1 MSRINELREK
11 RQAILNKLD
20 EMTKVADKEK
30 REFDQEES
38 NKFDKL
44 FADTENLKADIEREE
59 KREALQREM
68 AEKASSSNNDDSGD
82 LNNPENR
89 NKKIMESFRTWV
101 ASGQENQEIRAL
113 QSDSDTQGGYLVA
126 PEQFVMQLIK
136 AVDDVVSIRRLAN
149 VFSVPNADSLGAPSL
164 DNDPDDAD
172 WTPEIKT
179 GSEDGT
185 MSFGKRE
192 MKPHAVAKRI
202 KVSKALLR
210 KSMMNVEN
218 IVMERLAYKFGVTEE
233 KAFLT
238 GNGSQQPLGIFVASN
253 NGIPTSR
260 DISADNTNVS
270 VTADGLINAE
280 MSLKAEH
287 RAKANWIFHRDGIKQ
302 IRKLK
307 DGEGRYLLDLK
318 NGTINGIPFTSS
330 EYAPNT
336 FTTGQYVG
344 IIGNFE
350 YYWIADA
357 LDMEMQRLNELYAE
371 ANQVGFIG
379 RKETDGMPVLAEAFA
394 RVKLA

>member
-1 MSRINELREK
+1 MSRINQLREK
-11 RQAILNKLD
+11 RQSILNKLD
-20 EMTKVADKEK
+20 EMTKTADKEK

-44 FADTENLKADIEREE
+44 FADSENIKSDIQREE

-68 AEKASSSNNDDSGD
+68 AQQASSSNNNSSEDS
-82 LNNPENR
+82 NNAEAR
-89 NKKIMESFRTWV
+89 NKKIIESFRSWV
-101 ASGQENQEIRAL
+101 ASGQESQEIRAL
-113 QSDSDTQGGYLVA
+113 QADSDTQGGYLVA

-136 AVDDVVSIRRLAN
+136 AVDDVVSIRRIAN
-149 VFSVPNADSLGAPSL
+149 VFSVPNADSLGAASL

-172 WTPEIKT
+172 WTSEIAT
-179 GSEDGT
+179 GSEDGS

-192 MKPHAVAKRI
+192 LKPHPVAKRI
-202 KVSKALLR
+202 KVSKSLLR
-210 KSMMNVEN
+210 KSMMNVES

-260 DISADNTNVS
+260 DVSSQNTTTSVS
-270 VTADGLINAE
+270 ADGLINAE
-280 MSLKAEH
+280 MSLKDQH
-287 RAKANWIFHRDGIKQ
+287 RAKSTWIFHRDGIKQ
-302 IRKLK
+302 IRQLK

-318 NGTINGIPFTSS
+318 NGTINGIPFVTS

-371 ANQVGFIG
+371 TNQVGFIG